1 MCTSRKS
8 AVKPREIVSN
18 VISKMTRKEVV
29 RDKIWDKCLANAV
42 DFYSLKEPDDR
53 CHKLADATWKTKM
66 SYKRLQLKK
75 DSRMSILIDQTPDPT
90 TLEMSSVRSTTSS
103 WVPVPRPG
111 GAETHVRGTMRCDDG
126 FGQAML
132 LQSRVWT
139 VL

>member
-75 DSRMSILIDQTPDPT
+75 DSLMSILIDQTPDPVVQKRTSAVLCGAT
-90 TLEMSSVRSTTSS
+90 TVSGKPCSFRAVCGQFCRKHKVSANVEI
-103 WVPVPRPG
+103 
-111 GAETHVRGTMRCDDG
+111 GTKIN
-126 FGQAML
+126 
-132 LQSRVWT
+132 V
-139 VL
+139 